1 MPVEGEQGDLL
12 VARLLSTDA
21 PSSPQPWPD
30 VVQKRHPPAEM
41 FEGNQSAKWPG
52 NFQRRLVSVVCIS
65 DGISHAQ
72 AAKSG
77 WQGKESTFVIA
88 EAAATCQGW

>member
-21 PSSPQPWPD
+21 PSSPQLWPD

-41 FEGNQSAKWPG
+41 FEGQPMRKVAHFWLCC
-52 NFQRRLVSVVCIS
+52 F
-65 DGISHAQ
+65 
-72 AAKSG
+72 
-77 WQGKESTFVIA
+77 
-88 EAAATCQGW
+88 